1 MVIHCKYDELRD
13 VSALKAHPKNRNKHP
28 EDQIDRLAKILKYQ
42 GLRAPIVVS
51 RRSGKI
57 VKGHGTLQ
65 AIKKNGWKEA
75 PVVVQDFEDDDQ
87 EWLFVQSDNA
97 IAMWAELDL
106 KGINADLSELGPF
119 DIDLIGIKDFEVEP
133 LDKLLGDEDA
143 VPDVKPTDIKLGDL
157 FVLGNHRLLCGDST
171 DAAQVKRL
179 MNNERAELC
188 FTSPPYADQREYN
201 GNKQLDTNHIASFIS
216 ASKNH
221 VNFFVINLGYSRKN
235 LEVNCYWNDYIQ
247 TAKNND
253 LKLLSWN
260 VWDRSGFGYT
270 VGQATA
276 MFTIDH
282 EWIFVFGHKPK
293 DLNKTVENKQAGL
306 SKKGTI
312 RQKDGNTTPVY
323 TSTHNFRQMGTV
335 IRCDVAR
342 YVGQEHKHPA
352 MFPVELVENY
362 INYMTNNTQNIYEP
376 FCGSGSTLIACE
388 KTNRKCFMME
398 LDPQYCQVIIDRW
411 EQYTG
416 KKAVKDASRTST

>member
-51 RRSGKI
+51 KRSGKI

-133 LDKLLGDEDA
+133 LDKLLGDDDA

-157 FVLGNHRLLCGDST
+157 FVLGDHRLLCGDST
-171 DAAQVKRL
+171 DASQVEKL
-179 MNNERAELC
+179 MNGEKADMV
-188 FTSPPYADQREYN
+188 FTDPPYGFNYIKKSDKSTIQNDGKEFAEIIKKAVSNIKTEIFYICGD
-201 GNKQLDTNHIASFIS
+201 
-216 ASKNH
+216 SK
-221 VNFFVINLGYSRKN
+221 
-235 LEVNCYWNDYIQ
+235 
-247 TAKNND
+247 TAKQFLIGTESLGSPKNCIVWIKPIQHRMHKWEPCHELIWYWGDNG
-253 LKLLSWN
+253 SPFYGAN
-260 VWDRSGFGYT
+260 VFEAKRE
-270 VGQATA
+270 
-276 MFTIDH
+276 I
-282 EWIFVFGHKPK
+282 
-293 DLNKTVENKQAGL
+293 NKTHPTIKPIELIEYCFEAH
-306 SKKGTI
+306 KK
-312 RQKDGNTTPVY
+312 NV
-323 TSTHNFRQMGTV
+323 N
-335 IRCDVAR
+335 VADLF
-342 YVGQEHKHPA
+342 G
-352 MFPVELVENY
+352 
-362 INYMTNNTQNIYEP
+362 
-376 FCGSGSTLIACE
+376 GSGSTLIACE

-416 KKAVKDASRTST
+416 KKAVKDASGKTT